1 MFAEFMKEYGFQILS
16 TVIIAIFGYLGIVAK
31 RLINTY
37 LDNEQKRHFA
47 KVAVQAVEQ
56 IYQNLHGEEKLEKAI
71 DYITVLLGDA
81 GIEVSNLEMR
91 MLVESAVKE
100 MNMQIGDFLKEPF
113 YFPTCSHDS
122 TVLLCGT
129 EAGGASNET
138 DS

>member
-56 IYQNLHGEEKLEKAI
+56 IYKNLHGEEKLNKAI

-91 MLVESAVKE
+91 LLVEAAVKE
-100 MNMQIGDFLKEPF
+100 MNMQMGEFLKEPIPAIPANNPF
-113 YFPTCSHDS
+113 ITNYYA
-122 TVLLCGT
+122 T
-129 EAGGASNET
+129 EAGGASHET